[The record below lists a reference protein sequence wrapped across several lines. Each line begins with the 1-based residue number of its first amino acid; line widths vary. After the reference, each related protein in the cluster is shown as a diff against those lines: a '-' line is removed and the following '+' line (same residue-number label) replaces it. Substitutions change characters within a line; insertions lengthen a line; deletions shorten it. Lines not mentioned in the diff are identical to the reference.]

1 MKTDGSILTKDGKTL
16 MSGGNME
23 IDPAIFEQIFP
34 GFEQKRKI
42 IQNAEVR
49 YINTV
54 ISSASYYYVY
64 WSYSGWTID

>member
-1 MKTDGSILTKDGKTL
+1 
-16 MSGGNME
+16 ME
-23 IDPAIFEQIFP
+23 IDPDIFDLIFP

>member
-16 MSGGNME
+16 LSGGNME
-23 IDPAIFEQIFP
+23 IDPDIFDLIFP